1 MLYITVYN
9 ISADQCLQETV
20 VITTEEIRTVLWG
33 RDLVSNTPLIV
44 AANQHLYLSPLTLPI
59 DCWLQNEGFISIAI
73 KENWKHIYVF
83 YDDYYGK
90 SCLVPI

>member
-1 MLYITVYN
+1 MTVYN

-20 VITTEEIRTVLWG
+20 VITTEEIRTILWG

-59 DCWLQNEGFISIAI
+59 DCWLQNEGLISIAI
-73 KENWKHIYVF
+73 KEHWKHVYVF

-90 SCLVPI
+90 CCLVPI